1 KEISIK
7 LSMGATRGRL
17 VRQMLTESLLLAAL
31 GGALGMLVSYWG
43 RALLPSG
50 PTQLPPLDG
59 RVLAFML
66 GVTALT
72 GLVFGIAPALRATG
86 VNVSTALKEQG
97 RSVVG
102 SRRLL
107 SKVLLVV
114 QVTISLVLLV
124 GAGLFLRT
132 LANLRDVDV

>member
-1 KEISIK
+1 
-7 LSMGATRGRL
+7 
-17 VRQMLTESLLLAAL
+17 
-31 GGALGMLVSYWG
+31 
-43 RALLPSG
+43 
-50 PTQLPPLDG
+50 

-114 QVTISLVLLV
+114 QVAISLVLLV

-132 LANLRDVDV
+132 LANLRDVDVGFNPQNIALFVVSPGLSGYEPARPTSPYAE